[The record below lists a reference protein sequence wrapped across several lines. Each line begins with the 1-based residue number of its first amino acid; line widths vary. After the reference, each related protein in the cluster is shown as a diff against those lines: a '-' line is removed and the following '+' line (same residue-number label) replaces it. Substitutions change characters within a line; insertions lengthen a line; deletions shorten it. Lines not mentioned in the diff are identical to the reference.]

1 MDQELKLYRDE
12 LIRLRYLL
20 EQAYNPVFNDNMSDG
35 MPTTGRPSANVVPTG
50 PLATNNSQ
58 TQNYSQPSILGST
71 GVTSGANF
79 KAQSNS
85 QTNFFPASQV
95 NDATSNLS
103 HQHVG
108 SINTNAVPKNGITL
122 SHEDVCD

>member
-50 PLATNNSQ
+50 PLATNNS
-58 TQNYSQPSILGST
+58 
-71 GVTSGANF
+71 
-79 KAQSNS
+79 
-85 QTNFFPASQV
+85 
-95 NDATSNLS
+95 
-103 HQHVG
+103 
-108 SINTNAVPKNGITL
+108 
-122 SHEDVCD
+122 